1 MDEFVDYKIEESEEI
16 EIAEKFNEEDPNE
29 SIINCTFH
37 KIKVNEKE
45 ANITYF
51 FKVIDADL
59 YIDGEISD
67 TISVTQSPYYTVF
80 ARNPV
85 DKKGLITLTAKGD
98 FRRWTIL
105 QVIAQIQKETIVEYV
120 AYKGKYTYR
129 EKKDN
134 RNNNNNQNNDGN
146 VTLFLVICG
155 ILIALVIGLIIA
167 IVVFKIKNQELLE
180 QVKHVSFQN
189 TNYEKM

>member
-1 MDEFVDYKIEESEEI
+1 M
-16 EIAEKFNEEDPNE
+16 
-29 SIINCTFH
+29 
-37 KIKVNEKE
+37 
-45 ANITYF
+45 
-51 FKVIDADL
+51 
-59 YIDGEISD
+59 
-67 TISVTQSPYYTVF
+67 
-80 ARNPV
+80 
-85 DKKGLITLTAKGD
+85 TAKGD

-129 EKKDN
+129 EKNDN
-134 RNNNNNQNNDGN
+134 RNNNNNQENDGN
-146 VTLFLVICG
+146 VTLFFVIGG

-189 TNYEKM
+189 TNYEKIN